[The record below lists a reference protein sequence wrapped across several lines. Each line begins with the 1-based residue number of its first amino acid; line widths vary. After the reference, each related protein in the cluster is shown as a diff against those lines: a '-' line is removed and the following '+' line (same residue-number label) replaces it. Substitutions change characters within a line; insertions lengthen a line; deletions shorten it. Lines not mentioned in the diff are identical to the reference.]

1 MGDLRATAE
10 ELRKII
16 EQFIDAGEVK
26 TAKGF
31 LERWLSVAVAA
42 RLQENGIQCSLDDA
56 LHTAG
61 LEEDETIL
69 ARFPAA
75 LFGVYGSA
83 LSGQNT
89 VRRT

>member
-42 RLQENGIQCSLDDA
+42 RLQENGIQCSLDDPCLSHDA
-56 LHTAG
+56 NG
-61 LEEDETIL
+61 D